1 MTLRDHYKR
10 LYDHAHWANRRIL
23 GALRGIT
30 DDAEAMQEKK
40 LFAHLIAAERVW
52 LTRLEGKDSSGL
64 AIWPAY
70 SLQGCEELTEA
81 NAEGYR
87 GYLEGNADADYASLV
102 TYRNSTG
109 QEFHTAIGDIL
120 AHVALHGSYHRGQI
134 ASFLRIDGFKP
145 VSTDYI
151 LYAREM

>member
-10 LYDHAHWANRRIL
+10 LYEHAHWANRRIL
-23 GALRGIT
+23 DALRGIS

-52 LTRLEGKDSSGL
+52 LTRLEGIDSSGL

-70 SLQGCEELTEA
+70 SLQGCEELAEA
-81 NAEGYR
+81 NADGYR
-87 GYLEGNADADYASLV
+87 DYLDRITDADCGSVIA
-102 TYRNSTG
+102 YRNSTG

-134 ASFLRIDGFKP
+134 ASFLRTDGFTP

-151 LYAREM
+151 LYARET